1 MDNPETLAIFQ
12 IEKKER
18 RQRRPKTKNKKQL
31 NAESSSYEQHGIT
44 INKKWGVNPNIPTR

>member
-12 IEKKER
+12 IEEKER

-44 INKKWGVNPNIPTR
+44 INKNWGVNPNIPTR